1 MKTINTSKPQN
12 DSDSSQVMS
21 LDKSGTAES
30 PFILKFTRKQRL
42 IIKYVYLFTLFSI
55 CARGQQQKT
64 SLFELFF
71 SNFCSFSYFFSNSVC
86 Y

>member
-30 PFILKFTRKQRL
+30 PLILKFTRKQRL
-42 IIKYVYLFTLFSI
+42 IIKYI
-55 CARGQQQKT
+55 
-64 SLFELFF
+64 
-71 SNFCSFSYFFSNSVC
+71 
-86 Y
+86 